1 MEEPRVCAEHERRRQ
16 AHEQAM
22 AVRRSSLHRCEPDQ
36 VPRVCLSRCDPSP
49 AAPPLQCAIEACLG
63 YAGESGCWIRSGCRK
78 KSGQEV
84 RSGVAGFTDIRS
96 RPL

>member
-49 AAPPLQCAIEACLG
+49 AAPPLQCVIEACLVVD
-63 YAGESGCWIRSGCRK
+63 GERA
-78 KSGQEV
+78 
-84 RSGVAGFTDIRS
+84 VAGTRFRS
-96 RPL
+96 ILEYPSAPSV